1 MSIIIVQNINNIKQK
16 LKRRMIWLNP
26 PLSLKRKT
34 EIGKLFLNV
43 LVKQFPHLKGCVR
56 YILAS
61 LFFKLKR
68 EHLSN
73 DEKYILFYFKSSFR
87 FGENQIL
94 EF

>member
-26 PLSLKRKT
+26 PLNLKRKT

-61 LFFKLKR
+61 LFFKPKR

-73 DEKYILFYFKSSFR
+73 YEKYILFYFKSSFR